1 MAYIPGMGSGRCWRS
16 CWMGCTKISTESS
29 RSPRSRQSRALTD
42 RTPRSLTRPG
52 RTIALGTIRR
62 WSIRSRANSS
72 RPCAATTLRAATCP
86 SLSTRSCQCPLHF
99 RVWRLGVFRHFRRGW
114 CWFCLRSYAARTHYL
129 PTYCWARPHT
139 TVDRCLPCRYLSLP
153 IGSGDKTRTL
163 SVDVCRMSGFGATN
177 HAVKVLKFGETRP
190 RAAADVERSSP
201 SCNACD

>member
-1 MAYIPGMGSGRCWRS
+1 MAYIQGMGSGRCWRS
-16 CWMGCTKISTESS
+16 CWMGCTKILTESS

-99 RVWRLGVFRHFRRGW
+99 RVWRLGVCRHFRRGC
-114 CWFCLRSYAARTHYL
+114 CWFCLRSYAARTRYL
-129 PTYCWARPHT
+129 PTYLLLGPTTHHCGPLLALQVPVAAHRQWRQDAYAERRRLPHE
-139 TVDRCLPCRYLSLP
+139 RFRR
-153 IGSGDKTRTL
+153 DK
-163 SVDVCRMSGFGATN
+163 
-177 HAVKVLKFGETRP
+177 P
-190 RAAADVERSSP
+190 RRQGP
-201 SCNACD
+201 QIR